1 MVQKRKDEAFM
12 DKSKALQ
19 KATLGGSLLA
29 AITASLCCIG
39 PLVAVALGAGGFAAS
54 AVFEKWRPV
63 FLGVTLGLLGLA
75 WYLTYRQPKTACAE
89 GSACA
94 TKPVAKWNKAVLWFA
109 SASVLVTAAFP
120 SLSSAILRGAHSN
133 VPVAATDA
141 NTAVLKVKIP
151 SMDCAAC
158 AVSIQTKLRK
168 QTGVVTAQVSYDT
181 RKPSCNTTPR
191 NLCHRTSSRRLM
203 KPGSK
208 PNPQTNNENRD
219 WSHVKLLLNPIS

>member
-1 MVQKRKDEAFM
+1 MVQKLKVETFM
-12 DKSKALQ
+12 DKSKTLQ

-54 AVFEKWRPV
+54 ALFEKWRPV
-63 FLGVTLGLLGLA
+63 FLGVTFALLALA
-75 WYLTYRQPKTACAE
+75 WYLSYRKPKAACAE

-94 TKPVAKWNKAVLWFA
+94 TKPVSKWNKMVLWFA
-109 SASVLVTAAFP
+109 TGVVLLMASFP
-120 SLSSAILRGAHSN
+120 VLSSAILRATQTSP
-133 VPVAATDA
+133 PVAVADG
-141 NTAVLKVKIP
+141 NSAVLKVKIP

-181 RKPSCNTTPR
+181 KEAVVQYDTAKLTPQDITAAIDETGFKAEPADKP
-191 NLCHRTSSRRLM
+191 
-203 KPGSK
+203 
-208 PNPQTNNENRD
+208 
-219 WSHVKLLLNPIS
+219 

>member
-1 MVQKRKDEAFM
+1 M

-63 FLGVTLGLLGLA
+63 FLGVTFALLALA
-75 WYLTYRQPKTACAE
+75 WYLTYRKPKAACAE

-94 TKPVAKWNKAVLWFA
+94 TKPVSKWNKMVLWFA
-109 SASVLVTAAFP
+109 TGVVLLMAAFP
-120 SLSSAILRGAHSN
+120 GLSSAILRGTQSN
-133 VPVAATDA
+133 APVVVTDA
-141 NTAVLKVKIP
+141 SSAVLKVKIP

-168 QTGVVTAQVSYDT
+168 QPGVVTAQVSYDT
-181 RKPSCNTTPR
+181 KEAVVQYDTTK
-191 NLCHRTSSRRLM
+191 LS
-203 KPGSK
+203 
-208 PNPQTNNENRD
+208 PQDVIAAIDETGFKAEPAD
-219 WSHVKLLLNPIS
+219 KQ

>member
-1 MVQKRKDEAFM
+1 MVQKLKVETFM

-63 FLGVTLGLLGLA
+63 FLGVTFALLALA
-75 WYLTYRQPKTACAE
+75 WYLTYRKPKAACAE

-94 TKPVAKWNKAVLWFA
+94 TKPVSKWNKMVLWFA
-109 SASVLVTAAFP
+109 TGVVLLMAAFP
-120 SLSSAILRGAHSN
+120 GLSSAILRGTQSN
-133 VPVAATDA
+133 APVVVTDA
-141 NTAVLKVKIP
+141 SSAVLKVKIP

-168 QTGVVTAQVSYDT
+168 QPGVVTAQVSYDT
-181 RKPSCNTTPR
+181 KEAVVQYDTTK
-191 NLCHRTSSRRLM
+191 LS
-203 KPGSK
+203 
-208 PNPQTNNENRD
+208 PQDVIAAIDETGFKAEPAD
-219 WSHVKLLLNPIS
+219 KQ